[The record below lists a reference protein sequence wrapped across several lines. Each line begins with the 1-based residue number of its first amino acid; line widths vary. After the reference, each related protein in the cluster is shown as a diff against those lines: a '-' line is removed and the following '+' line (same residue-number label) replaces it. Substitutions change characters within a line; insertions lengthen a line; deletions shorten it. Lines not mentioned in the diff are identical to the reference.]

1 MFYEGGIDRASICSL
16 GCPCTQ
22 GLLLCM
28 MGQWAEIEEELLTT
42 WAGTPKEPAV
52 FVYSVMEP

>member
-1 MFYEGGIDRASICSL
+1 M
-16 GCPCTQ
+16 CTQ